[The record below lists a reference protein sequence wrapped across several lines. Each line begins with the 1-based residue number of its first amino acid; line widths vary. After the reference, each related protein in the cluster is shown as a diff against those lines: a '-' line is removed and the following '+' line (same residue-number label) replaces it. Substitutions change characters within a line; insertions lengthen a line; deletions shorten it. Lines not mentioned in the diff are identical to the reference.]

1 MEQAVSR
8 MPSPKDA
15 DRTTRFNLIIRQQPL
30 NARACGMG
38 EKDRRLVDPPPIVQ
52 LSLADFDPSSAAD
65 VAALKYPYNF
75 LHCALIDSSGSD
87 ITETRDAYD
96 PKRMSRRLTG
106 SLMANPFIGTDPA
119 APTSTVANARL
130 GCFYIFP
137 DLSCRQT
144 GLYRLRFTLV
154 HVGVEIMPTG
164 SSSNLTVGFV
174 ESDPFEVF
182 TPKEFP
188 GMKAS
193 NDLVKELKR
202 QGATVSIRKGNE
214 GKSDAK
220 GQKRGGSS
228 VSGEEGGENSQEAAA
243 RQKRH

>member
-1 MEQAVSR
+1 
-8 MPSPKDA
+8 
-15 DRTTRFNLIIRQQPL
+15 
-30 NARACGMG
+30 MG

-52 LSLADFDPSSAAD
+52 LSLTEYDPSSPAD

-75 LHCALIDSSGSD
+75 LHCALIDNSGSD
-87 ITETRDAYD
+87 ITETQDLHD

-106 SLMANPFIGTDPA
+106 CLMASPFIGTDPA
-119 APTSTVANARL
+119 APTSTVPDARL

-144 GLYRLRFTLV
+144 GIYRLRFTLV

-188 GMKAS
+188 GMQAS

-202 QGATVSIRKGNE
+202 QGATVNVRKGNE
-214 GKSDAK
+214 GKSDARS
-220 GQKRGGSS
+220 QKRGSS
-228 VSGEEGGENSQEAAA
+228 ISGEEAGETSQDAAA
-243 RQKRH
+243 RRRRH